1 MYRTANP
8 ALNSETFA
16 QFSDATSPQAMTLEG
31 TANKTLVL
39 LGLLTG
45 AALWTWQLTNGAVG
59 AGAAWANPMPW
70 AIGGGIGAFVLAL
83 VTMFQPRSASITGP
97 LYALAKGLFL
107 GWISAVY
114 NARFG
119 GIVFQ
124 AISLTVLTLVALLV
138 AYRTGLIRATANF
151 KLGVFAATGAIAL
164 LYLVTFVMSL
174 FGTPVPFLHDSGPI
188 SIGLS
193 TVIVIIAAMNLVL
206 DFDFIEEGV
215 KRGAPR
221 YMEWYGAYGL
231 LVTLVWLYIEI
242 LRLLGKLR
250 SRD

>member
-1 MYRTANP
+1 
-8 ALNSETFA
+8 
-16 QFSDATSPQAMTLEG
+16 MTLEG

-39 LGLLTG
+39 LGLLCG
-45 AALWTWQLTNGAVG
+45 AALWTWQLTNGTIG

-70 AIGGGIGAFVLAL
+70 AVGGGLAAFAIAL
-83 VTMFQPRSASITGP
+83 VTMFKPTAAPVTAP

-114 NARFG
+114 NAQFG

-124 AISLTVLTLVALLV
+124 AVSLTVLTLVSLLV
-138 AYRTGLIRATANF
+138 AYRAGLIRATAKF
-151 KLGVFAATGAIAL
+151 KLGVFAATGAVAL
-164 LYLVTFVMSL
+164 LYLVTFVMHL
-174 FGTPVPFLHDSGPI
+174 FGATVPFLHDSSPI

-193 TVIVIIAAMNLVL
+193 TVIVIIAALNLVL

-215 KRGAPR
+215 KGGAPR
-221 YMEWYGAYGL
+221 YVEWYAAYGL
-231 LVTLVWLYIEI
+231 LITLVWLYIEI
-242 LRLLGKLR
+242 LRLLAKLR